1 MAANIRETDALNL
14 ETVEAIAILRRLQ
27 QCMHMGISHL
37 IIESNCQFVVDKI
50 RGEDHCSHFGNLL
63 SNIKEWMEKFIDF
76 QIKFAY
82 QNSIK
87 WHIP

>member
-37 IIESNCQFVVDKI
+37 IIESDCLFVVKYGVKI
-50 RGEDHCSHFGNLL
+50 IVLILATYYLISRSGW
-63 SNIKEWMEKFIDF
+63 K
-76 QIKFAY
+76 
-82 QNSIK
+82 NS
-87 WHIP
+87 